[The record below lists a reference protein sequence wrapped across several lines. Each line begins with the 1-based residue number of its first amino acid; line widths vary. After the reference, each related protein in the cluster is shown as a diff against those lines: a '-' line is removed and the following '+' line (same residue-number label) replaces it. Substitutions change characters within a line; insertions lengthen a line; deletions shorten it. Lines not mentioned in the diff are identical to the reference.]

1 MANRYQQLVIEH
13 LNSTD
18 TLSAGLRALPDKNAS
33 FASTQAAWR
42 FYKNDSVS
50 LTKLHE
56 PLLIAAHESVARHC
70 SDYALCVH
78 DWSRLNYRK
87 HTSKLDKYQIT
98 HETDVGYDLQSS
110 LILSDQTGQ
119 PLAPVAQRL
128 VTANGSY
135 ATYQENELSETVEN
149 HLDEVTHCINKLD
162 QQNFAKPLV
171 HIIDREAD
179 SIGHIRQWETNNC
192 LWLTRSKKTSSVE
205 YLGHSMLCA
214 QVAEALP
221 FEKIRLVDYHGKL
234 HWQWVAETPI
244 RITRNAKP
252 SQKKQKKPSVPG
264 EPLDARLVVSR
275 ILSDDGE
282 ILAEWLLMTNVIAV
296 EASEIALWYYWRW
309 QIECFFKLLK
319 KAGHDLESWQ
329 QETGLAIAKRL
340 LVVSMAC
347 VVVWEIAAA
356 KGEKAEAL
364 RIFLIKL
371 SGRQMKWGKSFT
383 NPALL
388 AGLWVFLSMQEV
400 LDCYSPEELAALQET
415 AQDFLM

>member
-1 MANRYQQLVIEH
+1 MIEH

-119 PLAPVAQRL
+119 PLAPAAQRL

-205 YLGHSMLCA
+205 YLGHSMPCA

-282 ILAEWLLMTNVIAV
+282 ILAEWLLMTNFIAV

-309 QIECFFKLLK
+309 QIECFFKQLK

-356 KGEKAEAL
+356 KGEKAE
-364 RIFLIKL
+364 
-371 SGRQMKWGKSFT
+371 GKRMGER
-383 NPALL
+383 PK
-388 AGLWVFLSMQEV
+388 
-400 LDCYSPEELAALQET
+400 P
-415 AQDFLM
+415 

>member
-1 MANRYQQLVIEH
+1 MVKRHQQLVTEH

-18 TLSAGLRALPDKNAS
+18 TLSAGLRALPNKISS

-42 FYKNDSVS
+42 FYKNPSVT

-56 PLLIAAHESVARHC
+56 PLLLSAHEGIATHC
-70 SDYALCVH
+70 SHYALCVH

-87 HTSKLDKYQIT
+87 HVSKLDKYQIT

-119 PLAPVAQRL
+119 PIAPVAQRL
-128 VTANGSY
+128 VTADGSY
-135 ATYQENELSETVEN
+135 ATYQEQELSITIEN
-149 HLDEVTHCINKLD
+149 HLNEVTHCIKELE

-179 SIGHIRQWETNNC
+179 SIAHIREWEANDC
-192 LWLTRSKKTSSVE
+192 LWLARAKKTSSIKFQDE
-205 YLGHSMLCA
+205 SMGCA
-214 QVAEALP
+214 KVADALD
-221 FEKIRLVDYHGKL
+221 FKKVRSVDYHGKPY
-234 HWQWVAETPI
+234 WQWVAEAPI
-244 RITRNAKP
+244 SITRKARP
-252 SQKKQKKPSVPG
+252 SQKKQKTPAIPG
-264 EPLDARLVVSR
+264 EPVAVRLIVSR
-275 ILSDDGE
+275 ILSGDGE
-282 ILAEWLLMTNVIAV
+282 ILAEWLLMTNVADV

-356 KGEKAEAL
+356 KGEKAQAL
-364 RIFLIKL
+364 RTFLIKL
-371 SGRQMKWGKSFT
+371 SGRQMAWGKLFT

-388 AGLWVFLSMQEV
+388 AGLWVFISMQEV
-400 LDCYSPEELAALQET
+400 LNCYSPEELAILHET

>member
-1 MANRYQQLVIEH
+1 LVTEH

-18 TLSAGLRALPDKNAS
+18 TLSAGLRALPNKSTS

-56 PLLIAAHESVARHC
+56 PLLVAAHEGIATHC
-70 SDYALCVH
+70 SQYALCVH

-87 HTSKLDKYQIT
+87 HDSKLDKYQIT

-110 LILSDQTGQ
+110 IILSDQTGQ
-119 PLAPVAQRL
+119 PIAPVAQRL

-135 ATYQENELSETVEN
+135 ATYQEDTFSETIEN
-149 HLDEVTHCINKLD
+149 HLDEVTHCISQLE

-179 SIGHIRQWETNNC
+179 SVGHLRQWEANNC
-192 LWLTRSKKTSSVE
+192 LWLTRSKKTPSIE
-205 YLGHSMLCA
+205 FQDQSMPCA
-214 QVAEALP
+214 QVAEALH
-221 FEKIRLVDYHGKL
+221 FEKVRLVDYHGKPQ
-234 HWQWVAETPI
+234 WQWVAETPV
-244 RITRNAKP
+244 RLTRDAKP

-264 EPLDARLVVSR
+264 EPIDARLVVSR
-275 ILSDDGE
+275 IISDDGE
-282 ILAEWLLMTNVIAV
+282 ILAVWLLMTNVMTV
-296 EASEIALWYYWRW
+296 DASEIALWYYWRW

-356 KGEKAEAL
+356 KGEEAQAF
-364 RIFLIKL
+364 RTFLIKL

-400 LDCYSPEELAALQET
+400 LDCYSTEELAALQET
-415 AQDFLM
+415 AQNFLL

>member
-1 MANRYQQLVIEH
+1 MAKRHQQLVIEH

-18 TLSAGLRALPDKNAS
+18 TLSAGLRSLPNKSTS

-42 FYKNDSVS
+42 FYKNASVT

-56 PLLIAAHESVARHC
+56 PLLTAAQEGIATHC
-70 SDYALCVH
+70 SQYALCVH

-87 HTSKLDKYQIT
+87 HANKLDKYQIT

-110 LILSDQTGQ
+110 IILSDQTGQ
-119 PLAPVAQRL
+119 PIAPVAQRL

-135 ATYQENELSETVEN
+135 ATYQEHELSETIEN
-149 HLDEVTHCINKLD
+149 HLDEVTHCISKLE
-162 QQNFAKPLV
+162 QQNFTKPLV

-179 SIGHIRQWETNNC
+179 SVGHMRQWEANSC
-192 LWLTRSKKTSSVE
+192 LWLTRSKKTPSVE
-205 YLGHSMLCA
+205 FQGQSMPCA
-214 QVAEALP
+214 QVAEALH
-221 FEKIRLVDYHGKL
+221 FEKIRQVDYHGKTQ
-234 HWQWVAETPI
+234 WQWVAETPI

-264 EPLDARLVVSR
+264 EPIAVRLVVSR
-275 ILSDDGE
+275 ILADDGE
-282 ILAEWLLMTNVIAV
+282 LLAEWLLMTNVIAV

-364 RIFLIKL
+364 RAFLIKL
-371 SGRQMKWGKSFT
+371 SGRQMQWGKSFT

-388 AGLWVFLSMQEV
+388 AGLWLFLSMQEV
-400 LDCYSPEELAALQET
+400 LNCYSTEDLATLQET

>member
-1 MANRYQQLVIEH
+1 MAKRYQQLISEH

-18 TLSAGLRALPDKNAS
+18 TLSAGLRALPNKSTS

-42 FYKNDSVS
+42 FYKNDKVS
-50 LTKLHE
+50 LAKLHE
-56 PLLIAAHESVARHC
+56 PLLVAAHEGIVTHC
-70 SDYALCVH
+70 SQYALCVH

-87 HTSKLDKYQIT
+87 HDSKLDKYQIT

-110 LILSDQTGQ
+110 IILSDQTGQ
-119 PLAPVAQRL
+119 PIAPVAQRL

-135 ATYQENELSETVEN
+135 ATYQEETFSETINN
-149 HLDEVTHCINKLD
+149 HLDEVTHCISKLE

-179 SIGHIRQWETNNC
+179 SVRHIRQWEANNC
-192 LWLTRSKKTSSVE
+192 LWLTRSKKTPSVE
-205 YLGHSMLCA
+205 YQCQSMPCA
-214 QVAEALP
+214 QLAEALH
-221 FEKIRLVDYHGKL
+221 FEQVRLVDYHGKPQ
-234 HWQWVAETPI
+234 WQWVAETPI
-244 RITRNAKP
+244 RLTRDAKP

-264 EPLDARLVVSR
+264 GPIDARLVVSR
-275 ILSDDGE
+275 ILSDEGE
-282 ILAEWLLMTNVIAV
+282 ILAEWLLMTNVMTV
-296 EASEIALWYYWRW
+296 DASEIALWYYWRW

-364 RIFLIKL
+364 RSFLIKL
-371 SGRQMKWGKSFT
+371 SGRQMKWGKAFT

-400 LDCYSPEELAALQET
+400 LDCYSPKELGTLQET
-415 AQDFLM
+415 AQSFLL